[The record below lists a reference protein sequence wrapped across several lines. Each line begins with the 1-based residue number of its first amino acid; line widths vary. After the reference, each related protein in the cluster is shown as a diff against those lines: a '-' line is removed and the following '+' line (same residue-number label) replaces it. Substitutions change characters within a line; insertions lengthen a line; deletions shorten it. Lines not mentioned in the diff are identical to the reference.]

1 MSSPYAA
8 DIEKYRYHPDHML
21 VHETLRPEMLER
33 ERAQTLNTPEDEA
46 RDIDTVTG
54 WKYRK

>member
-54 WKYRK
+54 